1 VFLFKHLEIFDKIK
15 IIRSYEVGLSNF
27 LIQNG
32 FKAKAYIPS
41 TDLNSLFHID
51 AKNNPTCYHPLKLI
65 KKGMPFIKVDL
76 LRKNPV
82 GARLDPIYKIL
93 EKMNYDL
100 SLIEFDRPINHK
112 GSFKRLIF
120 RKIRGIF

>member
-1 VFLFKHLEIFDKIK
+1 MNNGVFIPIEIMRREYISKLL
-15 IIRSYEVGLSNF
+15 LSV
-27 LIQNG
+27 I
-32 FKAKAYIPS
+32 
-41 TDLNSLFHID
+41 
-51 AKNNPTCYHPLKLI
+51 LI